1 MRNEDELQVYS
12 GPVEQCNNC
21 ERVFKAGEVITV
33 ADEGKLAFCHTSED
47 TAKCIVKYVIF
58 KMPLP
63 THRPTQDQYV
73 FRAHSVPLV
82 KSRRWW
88 AFWKQVLVD
97 WKEGW
102 L

>member
-1 MRNEDELQVYS
+1 MRDRDLAVYS
-12 GPVEQCNNC
+12 GPLTTCSNC
-21 ERVFKAGEVITV
+21 DRSFVVGEVITV

-63 THRPTQDQYV
+63 TRRPTQDQYV

-88 AFWKQVLVD
+88 AFWKRVRVD
-97 WKEGW
+97 
-102 L
+102 